1 MSRASHL
8 LALSVALATGPA
20 PTVAEEDDTPPGGPT
35 LTGDDFP
42 PGGQTLVLR
51 PQETRRP
58 RVALSTAAFEDSNGI
73 SSLAPRLVGAL
84 PVAGAELRLCAGAFR
99 AARGDDEASR
109 SIVGAGLSIPWGRAR
124 IDGAYALHGPT
135 NHGLQEVNLAVAWEP
150 LDALGGAIAA
160 RRRPFVEAAETFATD
175 AQAFHSA
182 GPGGASDPLAVFR
195 LEVNELKLA
204 AHGSPS
210 EWSYLYADVRRLW
223 ILGGG
228 APVGGTAVEDR
239 DNRGWTVSIGGG
251 VMPIG
256 ALRAPGP
263 LDLTLRWN
271 TWIASYDS
279 VRPAYYSPGRV
290 VSHAPSAELRW
301 RRRWFEIAAEGGITY
316 VPTDRAWGWLA
327 GALAS
332 ARLGRL
338 RAVAHWQARDDPW
351 YRSNRTWLAIESA
364 F

>member
-1 MSRASHL
+1 MSRATHL

-20 PTVAEEDDTPPGGPT
+20 STIAEDDIPTVTEDDIPPVAPT
-35 LTGDDFP
+35 LASP
-42 PGGQTLVLR
+42 PRQ
-51 PQETRRP
+51 TRRP
-58 RVALSTAAFEDSNGI
+58 RVALSTAAFEDSNGV

-99 AARGDDEASR
+99 AARRDEEASR
-109 SIVGAGLSIPWGRAR
+109 SIVGAGLSVPWGRAR

-135 NHGLQEVNLAVAWEP
+135 NHGLQEVDLAVAWEP
-150 LDALGGAIAA
+150 LDALGGAVAA
-160 RRRPFVEAAETFATD
+160 RRRPFVETAETFATD

-195 LEVNELKLA
+195 LEVNELRVT

-210 EWSYLYADVRRLW
+210 GWSYLYADVRRLW

-228 APVGGTAVEDR
+228 APVGGKPVEDR
-239 DNRGWTVSIGGG
+239 DNRGWTAAAGGG
-251 VMPIG
+251 VMPIS
-256 ALRAPGP
+256 ALWGPGP
-263 LDLTLRWN
+263 LDLTLRWDA
-271 TWIASYDS
+271 WIASYDS
-279 VRPAYYSPGRV
+279 VRLAYYSPGRV
-290 VSHAPSAELRW
+290 VSHVPSAELRW
-301 RRRWFEIAAEGGITY
+301 RHRWLEIAAEGGVTY
-316 VPTDRAWGWLA
+316 APTDRAWGWLA

-351 YRSNRTWLAIESA
+351 YRSNRIWLAIESA
-364 F
+364 L